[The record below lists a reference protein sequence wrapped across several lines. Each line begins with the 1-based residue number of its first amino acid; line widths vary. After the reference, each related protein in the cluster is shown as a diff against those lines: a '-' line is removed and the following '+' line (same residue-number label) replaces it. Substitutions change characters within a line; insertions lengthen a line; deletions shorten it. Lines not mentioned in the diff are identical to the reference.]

1 MVEKHG
7 LIKKDLTDYII
18 QTIFT
23 NDVLRK
29 IAEFLECGSESMAQI
44 FKPLAGDSLNYYGLI
59 IEGAL
64 MTGGAIEN
72 VAAQCLSK
80 CICQAYKESRDKL

>member
-7 LIKKDLTDYII
+7 LIKKDLTDFII
-18 QTIFT
+18 QKFFT
-23 NDVLRK
+23 NEVLKK
-29 IAEFLECGSESMAQI
+29 IAEFLEFGSESMAQI
-44 FKPLAGDSLNYYGLI
+44 FKPLSNDSLNYYGLI

-64 MTGGAIEN
+64 MTGKAIEN

-80 CICQAYKESRDKL
+80 CICKAYKDNKKKL